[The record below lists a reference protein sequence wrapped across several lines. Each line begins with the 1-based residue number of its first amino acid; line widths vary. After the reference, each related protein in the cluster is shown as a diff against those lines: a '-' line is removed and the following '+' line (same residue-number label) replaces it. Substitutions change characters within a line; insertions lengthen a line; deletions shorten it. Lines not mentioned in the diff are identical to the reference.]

1 MEEVNEEVL
10 EIITPDDNE
19 NEQVYFNINE
29 YEVIDALIVTG
40 KEQVRKYIP
49 YPVLD

>member
-1 MEEVNEEVL
+1 MDEVNEEVL
-10 EIITPDDNE
+10 EIITPDNND
-19 NEQVYFNINE
+19 NEQVYFNIYE

-40 KEQVRKYIP
+40 KEQPKKQPV